1 MEINY
6 SKEFL
11 KLYEEVNQKV
21 KDGKKKASGSISD
34 IRHSEILLFCLSF
47 LSILAFFMAPIYNAK
62 YIFLVVGILMIIISI
77 LYMIVNEI
85 KIYGIKLKFK
95 KEILKEFTAELNNNL
110 EYKTDES
117 ISEVYYRKSGFNQ
130 TYKSIYS
137 DGFIKGKNENR
148 NFEMGNISVIK
159 DITKSN
165 QNITVEV
172 FNGIFAYCAINGNI
186 EEIDLMRVNSK
197 NNIKEKLEIQNGKMY
212 MYADNINEAR
222 TILDNNMIDKI
233 LNLKNEL
240 GIDVE
245 FMVNKNETF
254 YRFFT
259 QNTVSTNL
267 FASKNEMQA
276 LYFYYKIINFI
287 IDFTKELES
296 RI

>member
-6 SKEFL
+6 SKEFS

>member
-276 LYFYYKIINFI
+276 LYFYYRIIGFI

-296 RI
+296 KI

>member
-11 KLYEEVNQKV
+11 ELYEEVNKKV

-34 IRHSEILLFCLSF
+34 IRHSELLLFGLSF

-62 YIFLVVGILMIIISI
+62 YIFLIVGILMTIVSI

-85 KIYGIKLKFK
+85 KVYGIKLKFK

-110 EYKTDES
+110 EYRTDES

-137 DGFIKGKNENR
+137 DGFVKGKNENR

-159 DITKSN
+159 DITNSDK
-165 QNITVEV
+165 NITVEV
-172 FNGIFAYCAINGNI
+172 FNGIFAYCAVNADI
-186 EEIDLMRVNSK
+186 EEIDIMRVNSK

-212 MYADNINEAR
+212 MYADNINKAR
-222 TILDNNMIDKI
+222 NILDNNMIDKI

-276 LYFYYKIINFI
+276 LYFYYRIINFI

>member
-137 DGFIKGKNENR
+137 DGFVKGKNENR

>member
-1 MEINY
+1 METNY

-276 LYFYYKIINFI
+276 LYFYYRIIGFI

-296 RI
+296 KI